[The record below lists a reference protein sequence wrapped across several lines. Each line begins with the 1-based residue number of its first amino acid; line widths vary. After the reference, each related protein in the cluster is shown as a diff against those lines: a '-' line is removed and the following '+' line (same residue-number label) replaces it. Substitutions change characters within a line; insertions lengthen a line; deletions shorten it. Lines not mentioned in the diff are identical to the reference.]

1 MRETTLCRPH
11 LVIVTP
17 SLDGLLSSASAL
29 SEATLF
35 PTDRVLLRLERAGLP
50 ILSFKE
56 RSALRLSVGWARL
69 AMSYSDTWHF
79 PSQGPADDVS
89 GLISADCWFPNLGN
103 EPQITPKKG
112 REGHGGMTQSS

>member
-11 LVIVTP
+11 LVIMTP
-17 SLDGLLSSASAL
+17 SLDDLLSSASAL

-56 RSALRLSVGWARL
+56 MVCSQTFCWLGVFGHELLRDL
-69 AMSYSDTWHF
+69 AFSKSR
-79 PSQGPADDVS
+79 PS
-89 GLISADCWFPNLGN
+89 
-103 EPQITPKKG
+103 
-112 REGHGGMTQSS
+112 